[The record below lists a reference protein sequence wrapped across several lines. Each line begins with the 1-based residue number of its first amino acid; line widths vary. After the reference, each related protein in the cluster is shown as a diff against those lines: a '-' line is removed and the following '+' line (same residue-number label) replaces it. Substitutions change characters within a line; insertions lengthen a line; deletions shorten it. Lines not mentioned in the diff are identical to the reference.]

1 MKKIALAVL
10 ATSALG
16 TVGTAHAA
24 TMCVFDLLGAGGESF
39 QAMKGW
45 ALQAKTWGAD
55 VTLKPYTD
63 ERVAN
68 EDFKAGKCDGVTLTA
83 MRGREY
89 NKFVGSIDSI
99 GGTPSNRVA
108 QTAISFTLNERN
120 APKMVTGGG
129 KYEVVGISPLGSAYL
144 FVNDR
149 NINTVA
155 KAAGKRIAVLDYDL
169 AQKKMVQQIGAQ
181 PVSSDVTNFASKFNN
196 GQVDIIGAPAY
207 AYKPLELYKGLGAKG
222 AMVNF
227 PVIMVTGNVLIH
239 PAKFPAG
246 FGQKS
251 RNWFVAQLPAAFTT
265 ISRLEAAIPAKFK
278 MEVPA
283 ADREG
288 YQKMM
293 RESRIALTKQGIY
306 DASMMSVL
314 KKARCSVERANFEC
328 ALAGE

>member
-1 MKKIALAVL
+1 MKKLAFAVM
-10 ATSALG
+10 ATSAMS
-16 TVGTAHAA
+16 VMDAHAA
-24 TMCVFDLLGAGGESF
+24 TVCVFDLLGAQGETYN
-39 QAMKGW
+39 QMKEW
-45 ALQAKTWGAD
+45 ALQAKTWGAE

-68 EDFKAGKCDGVTLTA
+68 EDFKAGKCDGVSLTA

-99 GGTPSNRVA
+99 GGVPNSKVA
-108 QTAISFTLNERN
+108 QSAISFTLNARN
-120 APKMVTGGG
+120 AAKMVSSNK
-129 KYEVVGISPLGSAYL
+129 KYEIVGIAPLGSAYL
-144 FVNDR
+144 FVNDK
-149 NINTVA
+149 NINSVA
-155 KAAGKRIAVLDYDL
+155 KAAGKKVAVLDYDQ

-207 AYKPLELYKGLGAKG
+207 AFKPLELHKGLTNKG
-222 AMVNF
+222 AMINF
-227 PVIMVTGNVLIH
+227 PILMVSGNVVVH
-239 PAKFPAG
+239 PDKFPQG

-251 RNWFVAQLPAAFTT
+251 RDWFVQQLPKAFTI
-265 ISRLEAAIPAKFK
+265 ISRLEAGIPAKYK
-278 MEVPA
+278 MSISASDSV
-283 ADREG
+283 G

-314 KKARCSVERANFEC
+314 KKARCSVDKANFEC
-328 ALAGE
+328 AMAGE

>member
-1 MKKIALAVL
+1 MKKFALALV
-10 ATSALG
+10 ATSVMGAATG
-16 TVGTAHAA
+16 AQAA
-24 TMCVFDLLGAGGESF
+24 TMCVFDLLGAGGESY
-39 QAMKGW
+39 QAMKEW

-68 EDFKAGKCDGVTLTA
+68 EDFKAGKCDGVTITA

-99 GGTPSNRVA
+99 GGAPSNQVA
-108 QTAISFTLNERN
+108 QTAISYTLNARN
-120 APKMVTGGG
+120 ADKMLSANK
-129 KYEVVGISPLGSAYL
+129 KYEIVGVAPLGSAYL
-144 FVNDR
+144 FINDR
-149 NINTVA
+149 NINTIA

-169 AQKKMVQQIGAQ
+169 AQKKLVQQIGAQ

-207 AYKPLELYKGLGAKG
+207 AFKPLELYKGIGTKG

-227 PVIMVTGNVLIH
+227 PIVMITGNSIIH
-239 PAKFPAG
+239 PEKFPAG

-251 RNWFVAQLPAAFTT
+251 RDWFVKQLPRAFST
-265 ISRLEAAIPAKFK
+265 INRLEAAIPAKYK
-278 MEVPA
+278 MDVAA
-283 ADREG
+283 ADKEG
-288 YQKMM
+288 YQKLM
-293 RESRIALTKQGIY
+293 REARLSLTKQGIY
-306 DASMMSVL
+306 DPAMMAVL
-314 KKARCSVERANFEC
+314 KKARCSVDRANFEC

>member
-1 MKKIALAVL
+1 MKKLALAAL
-10 ATSALG
+10 ATA
-16 TVGTAHAA
+16 TMGTAQAA
-24 TMCVFDLLGAGGESF
+24 TVCVFDLLGAQGESY
-39 QAMKGW
+39 QQMKEW
-45 ALQAKTWGAD
+45 SLQAKTWGAD
-55 VTLKPYTD
+55 VTLKAYTD

-68 EDFKAGKCDGVTLTA
+68 EDFKAGKCDGVAVTA

-89 NKFVGSIDSI
+89 NKFAGSIDSI
-99 GGTPSNRVA
+99 GGVPDNKVA
-108 QTAISFTLNERN
+108 QSAISFALNERN
-120 APKMVTGGG
+120 AAKMVSAN
-129 KYEVVGISPLGSAYL
+129 KRYEIAGIAPMGSAYL

-155 KAAGKRIAVLDYDL
+155 KAAGKKIAVLDYDQ
-169 AQKKMVQQIGAQ
+169 AQKIMVQQIGAQ

-207 AYKPLELYKGLGAKG
+207 AYKPLELQKGIGTKG

-227 PVIMVTGNVLIH
+227 PVLHITAQLIIN

-251 RNWFVAQLPAAFTT
+251 RDWFVKQLPKAFAT
-265 ISRLEAAIPAKFK
+265 ISRLEAAIPAKSK
-278 MEVPA
+278 MEVPVG
-283 ADREG
+283 DREG

-306 DASMMSVL
+306 DKEMMAVL
-314 KKARCSVERANFEC
+314 KKARCSVDKANFEC
-328 ALAGE
+328 SMAGE

>member
-1 MKKIALAVL
+1 MKKFALAMV
-10 ATSALG
+10 ATSVMSAATG
-16 TVGTAHAA
+16 AQAA
-24 TMCVFDLLGAGGESF
+24 TMCVFDLLGAGGESY
-39 QAMKGW
+39 QAMKEW

-68 EDFKAGKCDGVTLTA
+68 EDFKAGKCDGVTITA

-99 GGTPSNRVA
+99 GGAPSNQVA
-108 QTAISFTLNERN
+108 QAAISYTLNARN
-120 APKMVTGGG
+120 ADKMISANK
-129 KYEVVGISPLGSAYL
+129 KYEIVGVAPLGSAYL
-144 FVNDR
+144 FINDR
-149 NINTVA
+149 NINTIA
-155 KAAGKRIAVLDYDL
+155 KAAGKKIAVLDYDL

-207 AYKPLELYKGLGAKG
+207 AFKPLELYKGIGTKG

-227 PVIMVTGNVLIH
+227 PIVMITGNAIIH
-239 PAKFPAG
+239 PEKFPAG

-251 RNWFVAQLPAAFTT
+251 RDWFVKQLPRAFST
-265 ISRLEAAIPAKFK
+265 IARLEAAIPAKYK
-278 MEVPA
+278 MDVAA
-283 ADREG
+283 ADKEG
-288 YQKMM
+288 YQKLM
-293 RESRIALTKQGIY
+293 REARLSLTKQGIY
-306 DASMMSVL
+306 DPAMMSVL
-314 KKARCSVERANFEC
+314 KKARCSVDRANFEC